1 MLVMAVFAASPALA
15 QSRSSWQI
23 QALEVTGTAQFGPQ
37 SPSPE
42 ALARLDDRLSRARMV
57 RISTPPGLIEAAGVR
72 AGAEGLAYSGI
83 VSSTRGDTLP
93 APGTVKW
100 DAILEAQ
107 VPGSHAGRGAKIG
120 AALLGVMG
128 LLTGMAA
135 ANIGVEE
142 DNTAGT
148 AAAGAVGAGVGLLTG
163 AGLGALIGAPFHTW
177 KRVYPNHH

>member
-1 MLVMAVFAASPALA
+1 MAALAAFAASPVLA

-23 QALEVTGTAQFGPQ
+23 QALEVTGAAQFSAQ
-37 SPSPE
+37 SPTPE
-42 ALARLDDRLSRARMV
+42 AIARLDDRLLRSRMV

-72 AGAEGLAYSGI
+72 AGVEGLTYSGI

-100 DAILEAQ
+100 DAIVEAQ
-107 VPGSHAGRGAKIG
+107 VQGSHAGRGAKIG

-135 ANIGVEE
+135 ANLGVEE

-148 AAAGAVGAGVGLLTG
+148 AAAGAVGAGVGVLAG